1 MLYPCCT
8 LYKKGSQM
16 GNLKVE
22 VVLRPN
28 KADKFGKIPIA
39 YRFTKNRKSTYKFSG
54 LRVFESEWNP
64 FEKRFWEKRPSSAYF
79 RGRQL
84 SEPYDNP
91 DYLVNYI
98 KNIRIHELSKRYNN
112 QINEDLKQIFDLKI
126 KSEILNKTI
135 TASSFRLDIKNK
147 DLGHL
152 EGNFNTYWKKRI
164 DYFINLESS
173 TWRAYSDTFKIFIK
187 FTNGKEILFSDIDV
201 DFIDNLKAFLNR
213 QRKKDGTSWSEDYK
227 YKVLKT
233 FRSVYNQAIKDQIFD
248 PIKNPFIKRIP
259 HPKNTRTKEKLT
271 VEEIVRIKSLELD
284 KGSILWHTRNCFLFG
299 IYNGGM
305 RIGDNLLLR
314 WENVKENRIEYQME
328 KNNKS
333 SNLPLS
339 DLSIEIL
346 KYYKKYNTGP
356 RSFIFPFL
364 HGSETE
370 SNFLEL
376 NKKKESKIAYINT
389 LLKEIAKKANINKNI
404 STHVAR
410 HTYTGLV
417 IVSGGHP
424 SVLKNIL
431 KHASQNITDGYVGTL
446 DTSEIDNT
454 HLKALSKIS

>member
-1 MLYPCCT
+1 M
-8 LYKKGSQM
+8 GS
-16 GNLKVE
+16 LKID

-28 KADKFGKIPIA
+28 KVDKFGRIPIA
-39 YRFTKNRKSTYKFSG
+39 YRFTKNRKTSYQFSG
-54 LRVFESEWNP
+54 LKVLESEWNP
-64 FEKRFWEKRPSSAYF
+64 FEKRFWEKRPSPSYF
-79 RGRQL
+79 KGRQL
-84 SEPYDNP
+84 SDPYNNP
-91 DYLVNYI
+91 DFLSSYI
-98 KNIRIHELSKRYNN
+98 KNIKVNELSTKFNQ
-112 QINEDLKQIFDLKI
+112 QINEDLKQILDLKI

-147 DLGHL
+147 DLQQV
-152 EGNFNTYWKKRI
+152 EGNFNSYWKKRI
-164 DYFINLESS
+164 DYFIKLESS
-173 TWRAYSDTFKIFIK
+173 TWRAYSDTYKIFTK
-187 FTNGKEILFSDIDV
+187 FTNGKDVLFSEIDV
-201 DFIDNLKAFLNR
+201 DFIDSLKAFLNR
-213 QRKKDGTSWSEDYK
+213 QRKKDGNVWSEDYK

-248 PIKNPFIKRIP
+248 PIRNPFPKRIS
-259 HPKNTRTKEKLT
+259 HPKNTRTKEKLS
-271 VEEIVRIKSLELD
+271 VEEIIRIKSIDLE

-314 WENVKENRIEYQME
+314 WENVKADRIEYQME
-328 KNNKS
+328 KNNKN

-339 DLSIEIL
+339 DLSKEIL
-346 KYYKKYNTGP
+346 KQYKKNKTGP

-364 HGSETE
+364 SGSEHE

-389 LLKEIAKKANINKNI
+389 LLKEIAKKANIKKNI

-417 IVSGGHP
+417 ILSGGHP

-446 DTSEIDNT
+446 DTDQIDKT
-454 HLKALSKIS
+454 HLKALSKII